1 MRPVLQCAVAVDGWV
16 LERVVD
22 MPMYDDSGKVKDTY
36 EVHIPGGVY
45 HVDLDIDMR
54 ELARDLVLHNPAT
67 DGTLLHGTIRFTIRR
82 EEGS

>member
-1 MRPVLQCAVAVDGWV
+1 MRLVLPCVVVADGWAS
-16 LERVVD
+16 ERVVD

-54 ELARDLVLHNPAT
+54 ELARNLVLHNPAT

-82 EEGS
+82 GEDI